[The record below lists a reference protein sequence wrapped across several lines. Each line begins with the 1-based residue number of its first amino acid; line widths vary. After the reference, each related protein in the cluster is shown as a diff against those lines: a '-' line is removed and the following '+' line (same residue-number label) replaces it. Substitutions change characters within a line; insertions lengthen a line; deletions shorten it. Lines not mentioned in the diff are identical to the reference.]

1 MTHSMAIWVKWPV
14 VISTE
19 IARIIS
25 CILWCGAQSARCV
38 GRWNSPENPSKAAP
52 GSRTIA
58 ESREA
63 SIRRQYLS
71 FGFENRKWLGISDLA
86 WETGPN
92 STITVNNY
100 SKHSRRTPTCLLRA
114 CQETDL
120 GEWSRRE
127 HEVTRA
133 RAAFSKLFP
142 WKSCL
147 ER

>member
-1 MTHSMAIWVKWPV
+1 MTHSVVIWVKWPV

-19 IARIIS
+19 TARIIS

-38 GRWNSPENPSKAAP
+38 GHWYSPENPSKAAP

-58 ESREA
+58 ERREA

-86 WETGPN
+86 WETGPD
-92 STITVNNY
+92 STVTGHNY
-100 SKHSRRTPTCLLRA
+100 SKLSWRTPNCLLRT

-120 GEWSRRE
+120 GEWPRRE

-133 RAAFSKLFP
+133 WDAFSKLFP
-142 WKSCL
+142 WRSCL